1 MLLEVSWPQIL
12 FWKTYTHAFT
22 SFYEK
27 KKYSPQIATS
37 FELIEEDPLMAK
49 QPSYLQ
55 DRLSALK

>member
-1 MLLEVSWPQIL
+1 MSSNAPRGFLATNSVLENL
-12 FWKTYTHAFT
+12 YLC
-22 SFYEK
+22 FYEK

>member
-27 KKYSPQIATS
+27 KIFSSNCYI